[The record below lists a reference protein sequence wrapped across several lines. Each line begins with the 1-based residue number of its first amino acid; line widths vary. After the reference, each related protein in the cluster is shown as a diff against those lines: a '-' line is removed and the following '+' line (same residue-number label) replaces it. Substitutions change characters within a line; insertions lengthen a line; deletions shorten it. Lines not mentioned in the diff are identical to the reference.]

1 MTITGEP
8 EPVRLTGVVAHVSAA
23 IRRARFL
30 LPTGLSRRRQ
40 LISAGV
46 AVVVLTLLTL
56 ILVAQ
61 RGDVSLTI
69 VFLLY
74 LAAVVALSAAGG
86 PIVGISV
93 AIVAFLLV
101 NFFFTEPL
109 HTLDVSDPERLAE
122 LIIFLAVSAT
132 VATLVDTAGRRRD
145 VLEVRTAEAEQLAA
159 ANDLRTALL
168 RAVSHDLRT
177 PLTTAK
183 LATSSLLASD
193 ITLDQAQQHE
203 LVVLAD
209 REVDRLVLIVE
220 NLLDAGRLQAGVLRV
235 DLGETDLPA
244 LVDRVI
250 TLVPE
255 DDRPRVA
262 NHVDDEMPT
271 VHADRALLE
280 RVVANLVSN
289 ALNADTEHVIVV
301 AAERRGDGRIELD
314 VIDHGPGLSDAQREA
329 AFRPFHRFED
339 RGASSGIGL
348 GLPICAGFCEAM
360 GAELDLDATPGGGLT
375 ARVVLEPN

>member
-1 MTITGEP
+1 M
-8 EPVRLTGVVAHVSAA
+8 RLTGGIAHVTAA
-23 IRRARFL
+23 VRRARL
-30 LPTGLSRRRQ
+30 LVPTGLSRRRQ
-40 LISAGV
+40 LISAGA

-56 ILVAQ
+56 ILDA
-61 RGDVSLTI
+61 RRDDVSTTI

-86 PIVGISV
+86 PIVGIAV

-101 NFFFTEPL
+101 NWFFTEPL
-109 HTLDVSDPERLAE
+109 HTLNVSDPERFAE

-145 VLEVRTAEAEQLAA
+145 VIEVRTAEAEQLAA

-193 ITLDQAQQHE
+193 VTLDEAQRHE

-209 REVDRLVLIVE
+209 REIDRLVLIVE
-220 NLLDAGRLQAGVLRV
+220 NLLDAGRLQAGALSV
-235 DLGETDLPA
+235 DVDETDLTS

-250 TLVPE
+250 SLVPE
-255 DDRPRVA
+255 DDRDRVD
-262 NHVDDEMPT
+262 NQVDDETPT
-271 VHADRALLE
+271 VQADRALLE
-280 RVVANLVSN
+280 RVVANLVSKR
-289 ALNADTEHVIVV
+289 AQGRHRPRHRRRRRSFPRRAHRDSTSSITDPACRTCSVSRRSARSIASRI
-301 AAERRGDGRIELD
+301 AAASWESGSGCRSAPGSARRWAPSSTSTRR
-314 VIDHGPGLSDAQREA
+314 PA
-329 AFRPFHRFED
+329 AGSPR
-339 RGASSGIGL
+339 
-348 GLPICAGFCEAM
+348 
-360 GAELDLDATPGGGLT
+360 
-375 ARVVLEPN
+375 RVVLEPTP

>member
-1 MTITGEP
+1 MTITGDP
-8 EPVRLTGVVAHVSAA
+8 EQVRLTGGVGHVTAA
-23 IRRARFL
+23 IR
-30 LPTGLSRRRQ
+30 RRRQ
-40 LISAGV
+40 LISGGIAI
-46 AVVVLTLLTL
+46 VVLTLLTL
-56 ILVAQ
+56 ILDA
-61 RGDVSLTI
+61 RRDDVSTTI

-86 PIVGISV
+86 PIVGIAV

-101 NFFFTEPL
+101 NWFFTEPL
-109 HTLDVSDPERLAE
+109 HTLNVSDPERFAE

-193 ITLDQAQQHE
+193 ITLEEAQRRE

-209 REVDRLVLIVE
+209 REIDRLVLIVE
-220 NLLDAGRLQAGVLRV
+220 NLLDAGRLQAGVLTV
-235 DLGETDLPA
+235 DLGETDLSA

-262 NHVDDEMPT
+262 NQIDDDMPT

-289 ALNADTEHVIVV
+289 ALNADTEHVIVI
-301 AAERRGDGRIELD
+301 AADRRDDGRIELD
-314 VIDHGPGLSDAQREA
+314 VIDHGPGLSDAQRET

-360 GAELDLDATPGGGLT
+360 GAALDLGATPGGGLT
-375 ARVVLEPN
+375 ARVVLEPAV